1 MHCLPVLGR
10 EFDLKNYLP
19 VGVAPREFVPESLR
33 PYVRYVLTGKHIDQ
47 SVSSLLRH
55 VSLRILHF
63 NDRCSDIPSTNH
75 LAYVLRRD
83 LRVTK
88 DHFLCGVYSTPF
100 LTTTLKSMP
109 GLQTVSFRLCQEPK
123 AIHGLPW
130 SVMQLVL
137 SLPTLKDLA
146 VDRHRFAPK
155 LLAEEE
161 LTLDYCAPLTS
172 FRYTLSDYRWWRK
185 QTFPSEKQALLLVLN
200 RTHASLERL
209 TLIAELAPLDEICN
223 TLEWPNLRELC
234 LRGER
239 GTIGN
244 PPLPLVSM
252 FANMLRLQRLELKLG
267 LREGVDPQPFWPL
280 GYVAEWPW
288 ADLRHLTLSYPLVN
302 DQIYSS
308 LPPTLESLALRYT
321 PHMVHAERYDA
332 DLLWNWPL
340 IKSSDMLQILRRC
353 RCRRLSSMQLEYR
366 EDEADA
372 ELMQCV
378 GASFPALTTFKLL
391 RYRAANDA
399 EAGPLVRRNISAI
412 FPPSCSNTRPS
423 TGCSPPH
430 AWGAS
435 LSTDNTPPHRPR
447 RHLDALLPGRV
458 PGLRVRHTPAG
469 VVLGI
474 DAVACGQPGGRIRLV
489 AGDDHALGSA
499 LLLPVLLV
507 LGELH
512 RRPR

>member
-1 MHCLPVLGR
+1 
-10 EFDLKNYLP
+10 
-19 VGVAPREFVPESLR
+19 
-33 PYVRYVLTGKHIDQ
+33 
-47 SVSSLLRH
+47 
-55 VSLRILHF
+55 
-63 NDRCSDIPSTNH
+63 
-75 LAYVLRRD
+75 
-83 LRVTK
+83 
-88 DHFLCGVYSTPF
+88 
-100 LTTTLKSMP
+100 MP

-185 QTFPSEKQALLLVLN
+185 QTFPLEKQALLLVLN
-200 RTHASLERL
+200 KTHTSLERL

-332 DLLWNWPL
+332 DVLWNWPL
-340 IKSSDMLQILRRC
+340 IKSSVMLQILRRC
-353 RCRRLSSMQLEYR
+353 RCRRLSSLQLEYR

-399 EAGPLVRRNISAI
+399 EAGPL
-412 FPPSCSNTRPS
+412 
-423 TGCSPPH
+423 
-430 AWGAS
+430 
-435 LSTDNTPPHRPR
+435 
-447 RHLDALLPGRV
+447 DALLRM
-458 PGLRVRHTPAG
+458 
-469 VVLGI
+469 LG
-474 DAVACGQPGGRIRLV
+474 AHLCLQTIRLHIDHV
-489 AGDDHALGSA
+489 DTSTPFYRGGYRDYACDIPRLESCLASTQSLADSLAGASGSSLETITLWAPHSYFPYSWFWENFTVVRDETTGVGVRALSTVKTRKPSA
-499 LLLPVLLV
+499 PAS
-507 LGELH
+507 
-512 RRPR
+512 R